1 MSFSLIGKAVKVLK
15 LPTVD
20 YLNSPTKLIP
30 VQQGDI
36 QSRYFNIILYDDR
49 GNIDLSI
56 YSKAQLFGTVPSG
69 LILTTK
75 CEIAE
80 DKKSV
85 ICQFGGGLTA
95 QAGRIP
101 CDIVLTN
108 EDSTVSL
115 TSQTFY
121 AIVYPSQSANIVTEN
136 DETYSELLYL
146 INEIST
152 LEKDIHKA
160 EAARAE
166 AENGRVEAE
175 LERTAAE
182 ALREENEER
191 RNDAEVKRIDA
202 EDGRK
207 GNEESRKQ
215 AEFNREEAEGGRASA
230 EALRADAETIR
241 ITSED
246 ERIEAEQE
254 RIANEESREEA
265 EAARAEAENGRV
277 EAENNR
283 ESAFATAKSYCE
295 EATNNA
301 NNAAQSVTDLLD
313 ALPCPTNKV
322 DGEAVTPI
330 ANLQFVALED

>member
-49 GNIDLSI
+49 GNIYLSI

-175 LERTAAE
+175 
-182 ALREENEER
+182 
-191 RNDAEVKRIDA
+191 
-202 EDGRK
+202 
-207 GNEESRKQ
+207 
-215 AEFNREEAEGGRASA
+215 
-230 EALRADAETIR
+230 
-241 ITSED
+241 
-246 ERIEAEQE
+246 
-254 RIANEESREEA
+254 
-265 EAARAEAENGRV
+265 
-277 EAENNR
+277 NNR

>member
-108 EDSTVSL
+108 EDSK
-115 TSQTFY
+115 
-121 AIVYPSQSANIVTEN
+121 IG
-136 DETYSELLYL
+136 
-146 INEIST
+146 
-152 LEKDIHKA
+152 K
-160 EAARAE
+160 
-166 AENGRVEAE
+166 
-175 LERTAAE
+175 
-182 ALREENEER
+182 
-191 RNDAEVKRIDA
+191 
-202 EDGRK
+202 
-207 GNEESRKQ
+207 
-215 AEFNREEAEGGRASA
+215 
-230 EALRADAETIR
+230 
-241 ITSED
+241 
-246 ERIEAEQE
+246 
-254 RIANEESREEA
+254 
-265 EAARAEAENGRV
+265 
-277 EAENNR
+277 
-283 ESAFATAKSYCE
+283 
-295 EATNNA
+295 
-301 NNAAQSVTDLLD
+301 
-313 ALPCPTNKV
+313 
-322 DGEAVTPI
+322 
-330 ANLQFVALED
+330 